1 MDDSTTFAESCA
13 AISAMPAPFP
23 IKNVPI
29 PPLVVVLEAKLS
41 MPTGSDVKIEYEL
54 GSTIPSCANP
64 RDVFKSVASG
74 STTYLKPIAPANM
87 GDKRLSAQGQ
97 YLTCFVVH
105 LSNSVNWQFS
115 STGAPFSGHLG
126 CLLNDFCTNVFR
138 VDANGNDIAISATV
152 SDCRTA
158 YFVVNGPE
166 CIKYGGGKYDLPYFF
181 NVDLKY
187 ASGGV
192 DHLMP
197 IMIDPE
203 IRWPGGTRP

>member
-1 MDDSTTFAESCA
+1 MDDSTAFAEDSA

-23 IKNVPI
+23 TKNVPI

-41 MPTGSDVKIEYEL
+41 MPSGSDVKIEYEL
-54 GSTIPSCANP
+54 GSTIPNCTSP

-74 STTYLKPIAPANM
+74 STTYLKAIPPANM
-87 GDKRLSAQGQ
+87 GEKRLSAQGQ

-105 LSNSVNWQFS
+105 LSNSVDWQFS

-126 CLLNDFCTNVFR
+126 GLLNDFCTNVFR
-138 VDANGNDIAISATV
+138 VDANGNDIANSASV
-152 SDCRTA
+152 SGCRTA
-158 YFVVNGPE
+158 YFVVNGGE
-166 CIKYGGGKYDLPYFF
+166 CIKFGGGGYSVPFFF

-187 ASGGV
+187 TSGGIA
-192 DHLMP
+192 HLMP